1 MKDNVMGYETLS
13 WIIDSSQKGF
23 FAVTAS
29 PAMQRVILSHYN
41 YSSILIFDYS
51 KKKHPFDYSK
61 LSKELSKKKN
71 KDIRTC
77 FIFNFQ
83 LAVDTEDDLI
93 RLNHSRDMLAGEN
106 KNLVFFMDENTYRKI
121 NLEARDFFSYF
132 QLKLEFEDEGVLP
145 VGKEDFD
152 FNYTGA
158 QGTDTAEPIAIDF
171 NKPKEELLARAIALS
186 NRATA
191 LENNGEYAKAKAALE
206 AVVKIRER
214 LLGEEHPDT
223 AASYNKI
230 GVVYYKKGEYD
241 HALEYNEKA
250 LAIFEKVLGK
260 EHPHIAGS
268 YNNIAEVYRAKG
280 EYDRALEYHEKALA
294 IREKVLGREHPDTA
308 ASYNN
313 IANVYYVKGE
323 YDRALE
329 YHEKALAIDEK
340 MLGKKNPSTAIDY
353 NNIGGV
359 YYAKGEYN
367 YALEYNEKAL
377 AIREKVLGREHPS
390 TAASYNNIALVY
402 DAKGE
407 YDRALEYHE
416 KTLAIRE
423 KVLGKEHPDTALSC
437 HNIGALFYKMGR
449 LDDAAANLARAL
461 GTYVVHNMKKDAYD
475 AIMLLATVYSAKGGD
490 PSDGAA
496 FFEWVDKLISSL
508 D

>member
-13 WIIDSSQKGF
+13 WIIDSSQRGF

-145 VGKEDFD
+145 IGKEDFD

-191 LENNGEYAKAKAALE
+191 LVNNGEYAKAKAALE

-223 AASYNKI
+223 AGSYNNI
-230 GVVYYKKGEYD
+230 AEVYYAKGEYD
-241 HALEYNEKA
+241 HALEYCEKA
-250 LAIFEKVLGK
+250 LAIYEKVLGN
-260 EHPHIAGS
+260 EHPSTAESYGNIAG
-268 YNNIAEVYRAKG
+268 VYYAKG
-280 EYDRALEYHEKALA
+280 EYDRALEYNEKVLA

-308 ASYNN
+308 TSYNN
-313 IANVYYVKGE
+313 IA
-323 YDRALE
+323 
-329 YHEKALAIDEK
+329 
-340 MLGKKNPSTAIDY
+340 
-353 NNIGGV
+353 GV
-359 YYAKGEYN
+359 YYAKGEYDH
-367 YALEYNEKAL
+367 A
-377 AIREKVLGREHPS
+377 
-390 TAASYNNIALVY
+390 
-402 DAKGE
+402 
-407 YDRALEYHE
+407 
-416 KTLAIRE
+416 
-423 KVLGKEHPDTALSC
+423 
-437 HNIGALFYKMGR
+437 
-449 LDDAAANLARAL
+449 
-461 GTYVVHNMKKDAYD
+461 
-475 AIMLLATVYSAKGGD
+475 
-490 PSDGAA
+490 
-496 FFEWVDKLISSL
+496 
-508 D
+508 

>member
-29 PAMQRVILSHYN
+29 PAMQRVILSRYN
-41 YSSILIFDYS
+41 HSSILVFDYS

-93 RLNHSRDMLAGEN
+93 RWNHSRDMLAGEN

-121 NLEARDFFSYF
+121 NLKARDFFSYF

-145 VGKEDFD
+145 IGKEYFD

-191 LENNGEYAKAKAALE
+191 LVNNGEYAKAKAALE

-223 AASYNKI
+223 AASYNNI
-230 GVVYYKKGEYD
+230 ANMYYVKGEYD
-241 HALEYNEKA
+241 H
-250 LAIFEKVLGK
+250 
-260 EHPHIAGS
+260 
-268 YNNIAEVYRAKG
+268 
-280 EYDRALEYHEKALA
+280 ALEYHEKALA
-294 IREKVLGREHPDTA
+294 IREKVLGKEHPDTA
-308 ASYNN
+308 TSYNN
-313 IANVYYVKGE
+313 IALVYNTKGE

-329 YHEKALAIDEK
+329 YYEKALAIVENV
-340 MLGKKNPSTAIDY
+340 LGK
-353 NNIGGV
+353 
-359 YYAKGEYN
+359 
-367 YALEYNEKAL
+367 
-377 AIREKVLGREHPS
+377 EHPH
-390 TAASYNNIALVY
+390 TAASYNNIGV
-402 DAKGE
+402 
-407 YDRALEYHE
+407 
-416 KTLAIRE
+416 
-423 KVLGKEHPDTALSC
+423 
-437 HNIGALFYKMGR
+437 LFYKMGR

-461 GTYVVHNMKKDAYD
+461 GTFLSFCLDRESGIALSWLSD
-475 AIMLLATVYSAKGGD
+475 VYSAKGGD
-490 PSDGAA
+490 PSDEAA
-496 FFEWVDKLISSL
+496 FKKWVKKLISSL

>member
-13 WIIDSSQKGF
+13 WIIDSSQRGF

-121 NLEARDFFSYF
+121 NLKARDFFSYF

-145 VGKEDFD
+145 IGKEDFD
-152 FNYTGA
+152 FNYIGA

-223 AASYNKI
+223 AT
-230 GVVYYKKGEYD
+230 
-241 HALEYNEKA
+241 
-250 LAIFEKVLGK
+250 
-260 EHPHIAGS
+260 S
-268 YNNIAEVYRAKG
+268 YNNIALVYAAKG

-294 IREKVLGREHPDTA
+294 IREKVLGKEHPDTA
-308 ASYNN
+308 TSYNN
-313 IANVYYVKGE
+313 IALVYYAKGE

-329 YHEKALAIDEK
+329 YHEKALA
-340 MLGKKNPSTAIDY
+340 
-353 NNIGGV
+353 
-359 YYAKGEYN
+359 
-367 YALEYNEKAL
+367 
-377 AIREKVLGREHPS
+377 
-390 TAASYNNIALVY
+390 
-402 DAKGE
+402 
-407 YDRALEYHE
+407 
-416 KTLAIRE
+416 
-423 KVLGKEHPDTALSC
+423 
-437 HNIGALFYKMGR
+437 
-449 LDDAAANLARAL
+449 
-461 GTYVVHNMKKDAYD
+461 
-475 AIMLLATVYSAKGGD
+475 
-490 PSDGAA
+490 
-496 FFEWVDKLISSL
+496 
-508 D
+508 